1 MQQLTFE
8 DDIGTLAADYRM
20 SGDEMM
26 AKALEWIGAHPD
38 GWRVIVN
45 EVRAVVARGG
55 EMSLRT
61 LVDYHVV
68 YGMQV
73 SVPHALTAPMQ
84 RILAQTVPNYSKH
97 FRMSRSK
104 VDE

>member
-1 MQQLTFE
+1 ML
-8 DDIGTLAADYRM
+8 
-20 SGDEMM
+20 
-26 AKALEWIGAHPD
+26 
-38 GWRVIVN
+38 
-45 EVRAVVARGG
+45 
-55 EMSLRT
+55 LRT

-84 RILAQTVPNYSKH
+84 RILAQTVPDYSKH